1 MGCCWQRSSQPHVL
15 LRRLHSA
22 HFNLSVATRQYIQRK
37 SSGSLSHL
45 AVCERDNYSQLPSNH
60 NTYTVFWAPCID
72 IFGRHSVSQQHSV
85 YLNNIAC
92 NKAVVIQQCSA
103 VVIAER
109 TAHMT
114 KLEASL
120 QALYTGID
128 LPVVMMSETTRLAK
142 HGLVVSSKSIKKLQD
157 LKQSDGL
164 QAQISVLPSSTH

>member
-1 MGCCWQRSSQPHVL
+1 
-15 LRRLHSA
+15 
-22 HFNLSVATRQYIQRK
+22 
-37 SSGSLSHL
+37 
-45 AVCERDNYSQLPSNH
+45 
-60 NTYTVFWAPCID
+60 
-72 IFGRHSVSQQHSV
+72 
-85 YLNNIAC
+85 
-92 NKAVVIQQCSA
+92 
-103 VVIAER
+103 
-109 TAHMT
+109 MT